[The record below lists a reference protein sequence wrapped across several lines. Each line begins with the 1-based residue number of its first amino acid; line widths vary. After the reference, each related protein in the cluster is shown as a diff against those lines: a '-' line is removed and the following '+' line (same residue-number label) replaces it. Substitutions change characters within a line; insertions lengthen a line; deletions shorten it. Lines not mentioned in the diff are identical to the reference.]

1 MSDETPKGTGI
12 PGENGWD
19 EKPSAEQLG
28 LTGNDDGGDKGMN
41 PAEAAQQF
49 TAVLESGPTPAD
61 EAERL
66 NRAVTIIATPVEGL
80 AYVAAATGHNG
91 LQVETI
97 DYRKDLPGDRP
108 LRISDSRAVAEV
120 QSFKDELTRK
130 PLVAHSTIWASES
143 KALVTAIYDDHTND
157 KPGYRED
164 RLHLQLKPDEE
175 WLRWHAIS
183 GKFMSQEEFGDVIE
197 ELLHTVVRPD
207 QADLMEV
214 IESVRVSSGTTFESG
229 VRRSDGQIQLSYRE
243 ESTTRAGQAGDLEV
257 PQTITVA
264 IKPWEGI
271 TQRYQVEAWFRTR
284 VNNGS
289 LSLAIKLKPT
299 RPVLLAAWAD
309 LRLDLATFAERPV
322 LAVP

>member
-12 PGENGWD
+12 PGENGWA

-28 LTGNDDGGDKGMN
+28 LTGNDEGVSRPH
-41 PAEAAQQF
+41 PADAPQMF
-49 TAVLESGPTPAD
+49 SAVLESGPTPAD
-61 EAERL
+61 ETERL
-66 NRAVTIIATPVEGL
+66 NRAVTFIATPVEGL
-80 AYVAAATGHNG
+80 AYVAAATGGNG
-91 LQVETI
+91 LEVKAI

-120 QSFKDELTRK
+120 QSFKDEITRK
-130 PLVAHSTIWASES
+130 PLLEHSTLWASES
-143 KALVTAIYDDHTND
+143 KALITAVYDEHTND
-157 KPGYRED
+157 RPGYRED
-164 RLHLQLKPDEE
+164 RLQLQLRADEE
-175 WLRWHAIS
+175 WQTWHKIS

-284 VNNGS
+284 VQNGS

-309 LRLDLATFAERPV
+309 LRADLATFAERPV